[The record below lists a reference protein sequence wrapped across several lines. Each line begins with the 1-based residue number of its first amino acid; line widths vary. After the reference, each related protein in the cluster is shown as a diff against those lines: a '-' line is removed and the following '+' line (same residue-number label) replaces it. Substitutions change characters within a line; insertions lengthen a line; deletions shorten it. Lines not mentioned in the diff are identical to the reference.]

1 MAEKAPTSSIIDVDF
16 KQALSERY
24 LSYALSTIM
33 ARSLPDVR
41 DGLKPV
47 HRRLIYAMQQLKLN
61 PGSGFKKCARVVG
74 DVMGKFHPHGDAA
87 IYNALVRLAQDFSVR
102 YPLIDGQ
109 GNFGNIDGDNPA
121 AMRYTEARL
130 CDITLHLLE
139 GLDENAVDFRP
150 TYDGEEDE
158 PTVLPAAFPNVL
170 ANGATGIA
178 VGMATSIPPHNV
190 DELCSALIHL
200 IDNPEA
206 TVADLMAF
214 VPGPDFPTGG
224 IITENPETIRHMYET
239 GRGSLRVRSLWEK
252 EERKGGTY
260 ALVVTQIPYMVEK
273 SKLIEKIATLM
284 GEKKLPLLDDIVD
297 ESADDVRIVIHP
309 RSRNVEPAHVME
321 ALFRQTDLEVRVA
334 VNMNVL
340 DSTHTPRVL
349 SLKEIL
355 CAFIDHRRHVTIR
368 RTEHRLGQIAT
379 RLEILEGYLVVYL
392 NLDEVI
398 RIIRDEDEP
407 KTVLMARFN
416 LTENQVEAILN
427 MRLRSLRK
435 LQEIEIRS
443 EHAALLEEREE
454 LAKLLGSTSLQNK
467 HIQKE
472 LKAIQK
478 KFGAH
483 TPVGKRRTLITG
495 APTAVVVPIDVEIER
510 EDVTLILSQK
520 NWIRI
525 IKGHNPADIKY
536 KEGDEVRFVIAT
548 NTVDK
553 LVLLADSGRCFTLAV
568 DKLPRSR
575 SHGEAL
581 RLLIDLP
588 PEEEIIAAV
597 TLKPGDEGLFMVAA
611 TDGRGFAIKAPDLL
625 AQTKVG
631 RIVLTP
637 GDGSKAAILKRVEGD
652 HVAVM
657 GNNRKL
663 LIFPVSELPVMARG
677 RGVTLQKYKEGRFND
692 CTLINL
698 QAGLTYKRG
707 DVMYTLKDLRPWL
720 GSRASTG
727 RLAPTGFPHSNRF
740 ED

>member
-1 MAEKAPTSSIIDVDF
+1 MAEKAPTSSIVDVDF

-130 CDITLHLLE
+130 CDITLHLLD

-200 IDNPEA
+200 IDHPTA
-206 TVADLMAF
+206 TVAELMAF

-224 IITENPETIRHMYET
+224 MITESPETIRHMYET

-252 EERKGGTY
+252 EERKGGAY
-260 ALVVTQIPYMVEK
+260 VLVVTQIPYMVEK
-273 SKLIEKIATLM
+273 SKLIEKIANLM
-284 GEKKLPLLDDIVD
+284 GEKKLPLLEDIVD
-297 ESADDVRIVIHP
+297 ESTDELRIVIHP
-309 RSRNVEPAHVME
+309 RSRNVEAAHVME

-340 DSTHTPRVL
+340 DSAHTPRVL

-407 KTVLMARFN
+407 KAVLMARFS

-435 LQEIEIRS
+435 LQEIEIRA
-443 EHAALLEEREE
+443 EHAALREEREE
-454 LAKLLGSTSLQNK
+454 LTKLLGSTGLQNK

-478 KFGAH
+478 KFGVH

-510 EDVTLILSQK
+510 EDVTLVLSQK

-525 IKGHNPADIKY
+525 IKGHGPADIKY
-536 KEGDEVRFVIAT
+536 KEGDEARFVIAT

-553 LVLLADSGRCFTLAV
+553 LVLLAHSGRCFTLAV

-588 PEEEIIAAV
+588 PEEDIIAAV
-597 TLKPGDEGLFMVAA
+597 TLKPGDEGLFMVAS
-611 TDGRGFAIKAPDLL
+611 TDGRGFGIKAPDLL

-637 GDGSKAAILKRVEGD
+637 GDGSKAATLKRVEGD

-663 LIFPVSELPVMARG
+663 LIFPIHELPVMARG
-677 RGVTLQKYKEGRFND
+677 RGVILQKYKEGRFND
-692 CTLINL
+692 CTLITL
-698 QAGLTYKRG
+698 QAGLAYKRG
-707 DVMYTLKDLRPWL
+707 GTLHILKDLRPWL

-740 ED
+740 EG